1 MSRTFRTLALS
12 AALLTVTTG
21 SAFATSGPGGTIPPP
36 QGSVHVSALLCLLS
50 VLGL

>member
-12 AALLTVTTG
+12 VALLATTTA
-21 SAFATSGPGGTIPPP
+21 SAFASGPGGTNPPP
-36 QGSVHVSALLCLLS
+36 QGSVISYVLCVLS